1 MNTSLRLALAK
12 NIASLMQ
19 KTPALDTQVKLA
31 KRSGIAQS
39 SVGRILRG
47 EVAATL
53 DNIESIATAFGVS
66 ADFLL
71 QYETSEQPD
80 LVIFGKDL
88 TKLAEGLDPA
98 DLSDVLLFIEFKHAK
113 REAEQVG
120 GLAHVGQVLPDRE
133 QRAKIARSV
142 ARPMG
147 EATLSMDE
155 SKTPEQLQ
163 HAKKRDRH
171 ESTK

>member
-1 MNTSLRLALAK
+1 ME
-12 NIASLMQ
+12 

-53 DNIESIATAFGVS
+53 DNIEAIATAFGVS

-71 QYETSEQPD
+71 QHETSTQPD

-88 TKLAEGLDPA
+88 TKLADGLDPS
-98 DLSDVLLFIEFKHAK
+98 DLHDVLLFIEFKHAK

-120 GLAHVGQVLPDRE
+120 GMAHVGQVLPERSD
-133 QRAKIARSV
+133 RAKIARSIS
-142 ARPMG
+142 RPMG
-147 EATLSMDE
+147 EATFSIDE
-155 SKTPEQLQ
+155 SKPAQQ
-163 HAKKRDRH
+163 FKHGSKRDRK
-171 ESTK
+171 ESNNK

>member
-1 MNTSLRLALAK
+1 MNTSLRIALAQ
-12 NIASLMQ
+12 NIAALME

-53 DNIESIATAFGVS
+53 DNIEAIAKAFGVS
-66 ADFLL
+66 ANFLL
-71 QYETSEQPD
+71 QHETSTQAD

-88 TKLAEGLDPA
+88 TTLANGLDPS
-98 DLSDVLLFIEFKHAK
+98 DLNDVLLFIEFKHAK

-133 QRAKIARSV
+133 QRAKVARSIS
-142 ARPMG
+142 RSMG
-147 EATLSMDE
+147 GATFSIDE
-155 SKTPEQLQ
+155 TQTSEQLK
-163 HAKKRDRH
+163 HARKRDRK
-171 ESTK
+171 ESSQ